1 MPRVTVILNSFNQSR
16 FLRQSVESVLAQSFH
31 DYELIIL
38 DNGSTDDSPKILTEY
53 KGHPR
58 VRLLLRK
65 ENRSIS
71 SRFNEA
77 LNEARGDFISFL
89 YSDDYYLPHK
99 LASQVEMFE
108 KLGADYGV
116 VYSPAQG
123 LNDLTGRRWIHN
135 TPATSGYILEH
146 LLLKYPLDMIS
157 PMTRRACFDRDR
169 FNEEVFAEGEAIFFR
184 IALRY
189 KFHFVPQPMAVV
201 RDHGGNAGKALI
213 VNARIHLK
221 SLDRLERDEDCSPKY
236 ARALRIHRAR
246 LLRNVGWQVVRL
258 GRDMKWARNALRSA
272 CRIMPV
278 QALHPRTILG
288 FLMSFLP
295 EPVRNRINAFGTL
308 IRRSPQ
314 TAVLVEGYGGGS
326 SEFQ

>member
-16 FLRQSVESVLAQSFH
+16 FLRQSVESVLSQSFD
-31 DYELIIL
+31 DYDLLIL
-38 DNGSTDDSPKILTEY
+38 DNGSTDDSPKILAEY
-53 KGHPR
+53 SGDSR

-71 SRFNEA
+71 SRFNES
-77 LNEARGDFISFL
+77 LNEARGEFISFL

-99 LASQVEMFE
+99 LATQVEAFE

-116 VYSPAQG
+116 VYSPAKG
-123 LNDLTGRRWIHN
+123 LNDLSGRTWIHKS
-135 TPATSGYILEH
+135 PAASGYILED

-157 PMTRRACFDRDR
+157 PMMRRVVFDRDR

-189 KFHFVPQPMAVV
+189 KFFFVPAPVVVV
-201 RDHGGNAGKALI
+201 RDHGRNAGKALL
-213 VNARIHLK
+213 VNAGIHLK
-221 SLDRLERDEDCSPKY
+221 ALDALERDADYSQKY
-236 ARALRIHRAR
+236 APALRIHRSR
-246 LLRNVGWQVVRL
+246 VLRNLGWQVVRL
-258 GRDMKWARNALRSA
+258 GRDMQWARNALRSA

-278 QALHPRTILG
+278 QALHPRTIFG
-288 FLMSFLP
+288 FLLSFLP
-295 EPVRNRINAFGTL
+295 EPVRTRINALGTL
-308 IRRSPQ
+308 VRRSPQ

-326 SEFQ
+326 SEFR